1 MIRIGVTGGI
11 GSGKS
16 LVCRVFSL
24 LGVPVYTADEAAK
37 NLMEHDPQITK
48 DLTGVFGSSIY
59 EGEKLNRSKL
69 AGLIFENPELLSEVN
84 RIVHPRVA
92 HDFNEWCTS
101 FTSAPFVI
109 QESALLFESNTFKHF
124 DYIVLVTAPEE
135 IRIKRV
141 LGRPEMTRE
150 KILRIMRNQ
159 LPEEEKIVRSHFII
173 NNDETTLILPL
184 LLSIYEKIKSDNLKV
199 QE

>member
-101 FTSAPFVI
+101 FTNAPFVI

-135 IRIKRV
+135 IRIQRV

-184 LLSIYEKIKSDNLKV
+184 LLSIYEKIRSDNLKV

>member
-1 MIRIGVTGGI
+1 
-11 GSGKS
+11 
-16 LVCRVFSL
+16 
-24 LGVPVYTADEAAK
+24 
-37 NLMEHDPQITK
+37 
-48 DLTGVFGSSIY
+48 
-59 EGEKLNRSKL
+59 
-69 AGLIFENPELLSEVN
+69 
-84 RIVHPRVA
+84 VA

-109 QESALLFESNTFKHF
+109 QESAILFESNAFKHF
-124 DYIVLVTAPEE
+124 DYMVLVTAPEE
-135 IRIKRV
+135 IRIQRV

-184 LLSIYEKIKSDNLKV
+184 LLSIYEKIKSENLKV

>member
-16 LVCRVFSL
+16 LVCRVFSQ
-24 LGVPVYTADEAAK
+24 LGVPVYSADEAAK
-37 NLMEHDPQITK
+37 NLMEHNAEIRK
-48 DLTGVFGSSIY
+48 ELTVVFGTSAY

-69 AGLIFENPELLSEVN
+69 AGLIFENPELLAEVN

-92 HDFNEWCTS
+92 RDFSNWCSS
-101 FTSAPFVI
+101 FTSSPFVI
-109 QESALLFESNTFKHF
+109 QESAILFESNSFKLF
-124 DYIVLVTAPEE
+124 DHIVLVTAPEE
-135 IRIKRV
+135 IRIQRI
-141 LGRPEMTRE
+141 LRRPEMTRE

-184 LLSIYEKIKSDNLKV
+184 ILSIYSEMRKHNLNV
-199 QE
+199 HE